1 MEIKKN
7 VSSQIV
13 MQKTRS
19 INLKKWFLFILF
31 TCYVSG
37 ISFFTHTHIIGN
49 TVYIHSHPY
58 DKSKEQSKS
67 HTEGELQILHLFYHT
82 NITSD
87 IIPDYDFTDRSQP
100 LQIVH
105 CDVYPDFVP
114 SDNKDKTYLR
124 APPIL

>member
-1 MEIKKN
+1 
-7 VSSQIV
+7 
-13 MQKTRS
+13 MQKTVS
-19 INLKKWFLFILF
+19 KNINKWFLLILF
-31 TCYVSG
+31 ASYVSG
-37 ISFFTHTHIIGN
+37 ITFFTHTHVIGN

-87 IIPDYDFTDRSQP
+87 IIPDFDLTDHSNSMLIVYYDIYHDA
-100 LQIVH
+100 
-105 CDVYPDFVP
+105 VP
-114 SDNKDKTYLR
+114 VDNKDKMYLR